1 MDASVVCL
9 PLPRASIWSGGWYFL
24 NPFSERKTSMRKLLR
39 NKKGQGLVEYGILVG
54 GIALV
59 ALAATAILGHK
70 TTDLIGTVAG
80 ALPGAHSEDNGAI
93 VSGQLVATTVQ
104 ESGVGFVLN
113 GQNPGSF
120 SSNLGIDVDGLIV
133 EPGATP

>member
-1 MDASVVCL
+1 
-9 PLPRASIWSGGWYFL
+9 
-24 NPFSERKTSMRKLLR
+24 MRKLLR

-80 ALPGAHSEDNGAI
+80 ALPGAHEEDNGAI
-93 VSGQLVATTVQ
+93 VSGQLVNTTT
-104 ESGVGFVLN
+104 SGQSGFVLDTT
-113 GQNPGSF
+113 NPGSF
-120 SSNLGIDVDGLIV
+120 TSNLGIDGEGLIV
-133 EPGATP
+133 EPAGS

>member
-1 MDASVVCL
+1 ML
-9 PLPRASIWSGGWYFL
+9 
-24 NPFSERKTSMRKLLR
+24 RKLFK

-80 ALPGAHSEDNGAI
+80 ALPGAHDEDNGAI
-93 VSGQLVATTVQ
+93 VSGILVNVTS
-104 ESGVGFVLN
+104 SGGSGFRLSS
-113 GQNPGSF
+113 QAGSF
-120 SSNLGIDVDGLIV
+120 SGNLGIDVEGLIV
-133 EPGATP
+133 EP